1 MSSVQEFMQVRF
13 LLFDYPESR
22 KTYANNI
29 LDKNNAFILSSTS
42 DEVFRSEEY
51 LASYVRVN

>member
-1 MSSVQEFMQVRF
+1 MHVRF
-13 LLFDYPESR
+13 LLFDYPESP